1 MRRLGVSVGAVI
13 AFLATVAAAPP
24 PRSADAIVV
33 QGERQRAQID
43 SFVGQLRPAQGKIQL
58 GRFLKPIC
66 PEVAG
71 LSKADNQKVADRMR
85 RLARAAG
92 VEAGPAGCDRN
103 IIVFVVKDKRAAM
116 AKIAG
121 KYPDLLGDVP
131 PSEYRRMASAP
142 SGAASWQV
150 VNEIGADGM
159 PLAVVQFGPLGAA
172 TPQREVTAMTTSRL
186 RELTVPQFL
195 ASVVIIEEKVAHDVT
210 TTQLADYAL
219 MRALTGARESDAAP
233 KQSILNLVNADLT
246 ATEAPLSATWWDIA
260 FLKSLYASNNAV
272 QASVQRDAIARQ
284 MKRELS
290 QLPTAER

>member
-1 MRRLGVSVGAVI
+1 MRRWIVGVSAGL
-13 AFLATVAAAPP
+13 AFLGTVAAAPP

-33 QGERQRAQID
+33 QGERQRAQVD
-43 SFVGQLRPAQGKIQL
+43 SFVGQLRPAQGDDQI

-71 LSKADNQKVADRMR
+71 LAKADNQKVADRMR

-92 VEAGPAGCDRN
+92 VEAAPAGCDRN
-103 IIVFVVKDKRAAM
+103 ILVFVVKDKRAAM

-121 KYPDLLGDVP
+121 KYPQLLGGVP
-131 PSEYRRMASAP
+131 PSQYRGMASAP
-142 SGAASWQV
+142 TGAASWQV
-150 VNEIGADGM
+150 VDEIGADGI

-172 TPQREVTAMTTSRL
+172 TPQREVTAMTTTRL
-186 RELTVPQFL
+186 RQLTVPQFL
-195 ASVVIIEEKVAHDVT
+195 ASVVVIEQKVARDVT
-210 TTQLADYAL
+210 TTQLGDYAL

-246 ATEAPLSATWWDIA
+246 GTEAPLSATWWDLA

-284 MKRELS
+284 MMRELR
-290 QLPTAER
+290 QLPTAQP